1 MKGREM
7 KIVRITTA
15 ALISGFLISG
25 AFAPAWSAPPVSHG
39 LTVAK
44 ATSANSAVQAAG
56 TILAAPE
63 FPRIRVRP
71 DALNN
76 CKPGQM
82 YSAHDI
88 VGDPQACIMG
98 GISGID
104 GVWSTVAVVPAL

>member
-1 MKGREM
+1 MKERKIG
-7 KIVRITTA
+7 IVRTTTA
-15 ALISGFLISG
+15 ALVSGFLMSG
-25 AFAPAWSAPPVSHG
+25 AFAPAWSAPAVREG
-39 LTVAK
+39 LTVAQ
-44 ATSANSAVQAAG
+44 ATPANSVVQAAG

-63 FPRIRVRP
+63 FPQIRVRP

-104 GVWSTVAVVPAL
+104 GVRPTVAGVPAL